1 VRAIWYWVAQFVGG
15 LLAALLLRYLLG
27 AGSNLGATVGTLTT
41 ADPIRATVTEAVLT
55 FFLLAAVFGTG
66 VSGRNGNAAGVAIG
80 LVLAMDILMGGSL
93 TGASMNPARTL
104 GPAVVTGDLSYLW
117 IYIVGP
123 AVGAVAAALLYHQ
136 VFLPVPAPAPQ
147 PLTRKQR
154 RS

>member
-1 VRAIWYWVAQFVGG
+1 MNANTEWKPALAELVGTFLLVFIGAGAGALAGAPPAGNGGGIVSVA
-15 LLAALLLRYLLG
+15 LAHGIALLVIVYAFGIISG
-27 AGSNLGATVGTLTT
+27 AHV
-41 ADPIRATVTEAVLT
+41 
-55 FFLLAAVFGTG
+55 
-66 VSGRNGNAAGVAIG
+66 
-80 LVLAMDILMGGSL
+80 
-93 TGASMNPARTL
+93 NPARTL

-136 VFLPVPAPAPQ
+136 VFLPMLAPAPQ